1 MKSNQIS
8 HIRTISDIDFSQTL
22 SKTVLFLCRIMYLP
36 SPHSRYWFY
45 SSLQA
50 RKRLSQYFLSFP
62 RFSLSISLP
71 LLLTLMLLRVFLGP
85 YGIVDEQFK
94 NIKIVKHYSP
104 LHSSLS
110 QCFFS
115 VCIPSGSTPGQFFL
129 SVDAQNLSRIT
140 VHPLSQGPQFVQLLH
155 PPLGAIW
162 KTSNHTGYS
171 SISGLFDK
179 FPIAAKQLKNDTKIL
194 GIRSIKNN

>member
-1 MKSNQIS
+1 MLLHVFAESTLPLMILLELASEKTS
-8 HIRTISDIDFSQTL
+8 FSIFLGFSSIFTL
-22 SKTVLFLCRIMYLP
+22 SLP
-36 SPHSRYWFY
+36 F
-45 SSLQA
+45 
-50 RKRLSQYFLSFP
+50 
-62 RFSLSISLP
+62 
-71 LLLTLMLLRVFLGP
+71 LLTLMLLRVFLEP

-94 NIKIVKHYSP
+94 NIKIVEHYSP

-155 PPLGAIW
+155 PPLGAV
-162 KTSNHTGYS
+162 
-171 SISGLFDK
+171 
-179 FPIAAKQLKNDTKIL
+179 
-194 GIRSIKNN
+194 